1 MMKKI
6 LITCFYFAL
15 TAAVCA
21 ACFWFPSALSKYQDE
36 QIYAKIECPA
46 VEPMTLTYS
55 SSLYDTLRLLS
66 NEYYSVEYPY
76 AGSSHTESQMF
87 DLASRL
93 LKKFEKYGLLTQNLR
108 SEANNAVQGQSA
120 TLSLAIASNSPSS
133 GTGNTSS
140 FTNDKAAV
148 STQSNQSA
156 AGNPSAAS
164 GAAGHA
170 VDYTT
175 AAIWDCS
182 FYFQDSSILKM
193 FLDDKSGKL
202 VGFNIYN
209 AQLPPGYLDE
219 TQLSKYA
226 DAVAKFLKAHYGM
239 KAHAILENLTE
250 APAYDDKILNLESTH
265 SIQLTDSSGD
275 TIQLKLINQS
285 HEINFN

>member
-1 MMKKI
+1 MKKF
-6 LITCFYFAL
+6 LVTGFYFSF

-36 QIYAKIECPA
+36 QIYAKVECPA

-55 SSLYDTLRLLS
+55 SSLYATLRLLS
-66 NEYYSVEYPY
+66 NNYYSVEYPY
-76 AGSSHTESQMF
+76 AGSMYTESQIF
-87 DLASRL
+87 EIASRL
-93 LKKFEKYGLLTQNLR
+93 LKKFEKYGLLAQNLR

-120 TLSLAIASNSPSS
+120 TLSLAIASSS
-133 GTGNTSS
+133 LASSTDNISS
-140 FTNDKAAV
+140 FSNDKVAV
-148 STQSNQSA
+148 SAQGNRSA
-156 AGNPSAAS
+156 KGNPSAAS
-164 GAAGHA
+164 STAGHT

-193 FLDDKSGKL
+193 FIDDKSGKL

-209 AQLPPGYLDE
+209 AQMPSHSTDE

-226 DAVAKFLKAHYGM
+226 SAVAKFLKAHYGM
-239 KAHAILENLTE
+239 KARAILENLNE
-250 APAYDDKILNLESTH
+250 EPAYDNKTLNLESTH
-265 SIQLTDSSGD
+265 SIRLTDGSGD
-275 TIQLKLINQS
+275 TMQLKLINKS